1 MLATTLAADAA
12 PPLERP
18 LHKGVRKRRKKS
30 LTGRRLTA
38 PTGEPIIAE
47 SNCFLGASRL
57 PQPGT
62 EGMTM
67 SRREP
72 STSPPYAGPSSG
84 PATTPAS
91 GSSDA
96 GGADVTGLLIAWSE
110 GDSAALDALLPVV
123 YAELRRQA
131 RRALRREAAGHT
143 LQPTALVHEA
153 YLKLVDQRP
162 DRWQGRAQFYGV
174 AARCM
179 RQVLV
184 DAARTRRA
192 AKRGGGAHPITLGDV
207 EGLAA
212 PVAGGEAVGDDVLA
226 LDAALTRLTE
236 LDPDQARVVELRY
249 FAGLTLDDTAAT
261 LGISA
266 ATVSRE
272 WTVARRW
279 LRRELDRSRTPMN
292 RSREAAR

>member
-1 MLATTLAADAA
+1 
-12 PPLERP
+12 
-18 LHKGVRKRRKKS
+18 
-30 LTGRRLTA
+30 
-38 PTGEPIIAE
+38 
-47 SNCFLGASRL
+47 
-57 PQPGT
+57 
-62 EGMTM
+62 M
-67 SRREP
+67 SRRSP
-72 STSPPYAGPSSG
+72 STSPSHAEPTAGP
-84 PATTPAS
+84 AVTPAS
-91 GSSDA
+91 GESNA
-96 GGADVTGLLIAWSE
+96 RGADVTGLLIAWVE
-110 GDSAALDALLPVV
+110 GDRAALDALLPIV

-162 DRWQGRAQFYGV
+162 SRWQGRAQFFGV

-192 AKRGGGAHPITLGDV
+192 AKRGGGAHPITLGDA
-207 EGLAA
+207 EGLAIA
-212 PVAGGEAVGDDVLA
+212 PVTGGESAGDDVLA
-226 LDAALTRLTE
+226 LDEALTRLAA

-279 LRRELDRSRTPMN
+279 LRRELARSGGAVK
-292 RSREAAR
+292 RSSEAVG

>member
-1 MLATTLAADAA
+1 M
-12 PPLERP
+12 
-18 LHKGVRKRRKKS
+18 
-30 LTGRRLTA
+30 
-38 PTGEPIIAE
+38 PI
-47 SNCFLGASRL
+47 
-57 PQPGT
+57 
-62 EGMTM
+62 

-72 STSPPYAGPSSG
+72 ATSPPQVEPAAGPA
-84 PATTPAS
+84 ATPVSRGAAA
-91 GSSDA
+91 GS
-96 GGADVTGLLIAWSE
+96 ADVTGLLIAWSE
-110 GDSAALDALLPVV
+110 GDRAALDALLPVV

-131 RRALRREAAGHT
+131 RRALRREDAGHT

-153 YLKLVDQRP
+153 YLRLVDQRP
-162 DRWQGRAQFYGV
+162 IRWQGRAQFFGV

-192 AKRGGGAHPITLGDV
+192 AKRGGGARPVTLSNA
-207 EGLAA
+207 EGVAA
-212 PVAGGEAVGDDVLA
+212 TPAPGAEPAGIDVLA
-226 LDAALTRLTE
+226 LDAALARLAV

-261 LGISA
+261 LGISP

-279 LRRELDRSRTPMN
+279 LRRELDRCGAPVR
-292 RSREAAR
+292 RSSGAAR